1 MSDNVIDY
9 PNERVELIEPAET
22 TTDGPVYLITANGQQ
37 GLDTRIID
45 AREQAPNAFPPRNAA
60 TRVVTDTASFLAE
73 IKRRPLL
80 DGRST
85 VWGSRQYGTVSAI
98 YDELYSNAE
107 EEYTRRN
114 DALVLQFVRDPDWNT
129 LFTAADGEYHG
140 QEEFGDLI
148 EQAGHLIV
156 SHPAAELMEIIDS
169 IRASSKGSFESQIKR
184 ATGSQTLTYSEE
196 VNTTAGS
203 VTRPLEVPRE
213 VTLSARPFED
223 YPRVD
228 VTCWL
233 RLRIAQGRLYLG
245 LIPKPYEHLVRD
257 AWTQVT
263 GDLAE
268 QLGVPVY
275 ASNLGK

>member
-1 MSDNVIDY
+1 MSDSVIEL
-9 PNERVELIEPAET
+9 PEHVVELIEPVDT

-37 GLDTRIID
+37 GLETRIID
-45 AREQAPNAFPPRNAA
+45 AREQAPNAFPPRKSAP
-60 TRVVTDTASFLAE
+60 RVVTDTASFLAE
-73 IKRRPLL
+73 IDRRPLIE
-80 DGRST
+80 GRST
-85 VWGSRQYGTVSAI
+85 VWGSRQYGTVTAI
-98 YDELYSNAE
+98 YDELYTDATA
-107 EEYTRRN
+107 EYTRRA
-114 DALVLQFVRDPDWNT
+114 DAVVLQFVPDPDWAT
-129 LFTAADGEYHG
+129 LLTAADGEYHG
-140 QEEFGDLI
+140 QEEFGDLV

-156 SHPAAELMEIIDS
+156 SHPAAELIEIIDS
-169 IRASSKGSFESQIKR
+169 IRASSKGSFESTIKR
-184 ATGSQTLTYSEE
+184 ATGSQTLSYSEE

-213 VTLSARPFED
+213 ITLSARPFED

-233 RLRIAQGRLYLG
+233 RLRITQGRLYLA
-245 LIPKPYEHLVRD
+245 LIPKPYSHLVRD

-263 GDLAE
+263 SDLAE

>member
-9 PNERVELIEPAET
+9 PSETVELIEPTDT

-37 GLDTRIID
+37 GLETRVID
-45 AREQAPNAFPPRNAA
+45 LRELAPNAFPPRTA
-60 TRVVTDTASFLAE
+60 TSRVVTDIASFLAE
-73 IKRRPLL
+73 IKRRPLI
-80 DGRST
+80 GARST
-85 VWGSRQYGTVSAI
+85 VWGNRQYGAVSAI
-98 YDELYSNAE
+98 YDELYPEAVD
-107 EEYTRRN
+107 EYTRRS
-114 DALVLQFVRDPDWNT
+114 DVLVLQFVPDPDWAT

-169 IRASSKGSFESQIKR
+169 IRASSKGSFESTIKR
-184 ATGSQTLTYSEE
+184 ATGSQTLSYSEE

-213 VTLSARPFED
+213 ITLSARPFED

-233 RLRIAQGRLYLG
+233 RLRISQGRLYLA
-245 LIPKPYEHLVRD
+245 LIPKPYAHLVRD

-263 GDLAE
+263 GQLSDA
-268 QLGVPVY
+268 LGVPVY

>member
-1 MSDNVIDY
+1 MSDTVIEL
-9 PNERVELIEPAET
+9 PEHVVELIEPVDT

-37 GLDTRIID
+37 GLETRIID

-60 TRVVTDTASFLAE
+60 PRVVTDTASFLAE
-73 IKRRPLL
+73 IDRRPLIE
-80 DGRST
+80 GRST
-85 VWGSRQYGTVSAI
+85 VWGSRQYGTVTAI
-98 YDELYSNAE
+98 YDELYADATA
-107 EEYTRRN
+107 EYTRRA
-114 DALVLQFVRDPDWNT
+114 DAVVLQFVPDPDWAT
-129 LFTAADGEYHG
+129 LLTAADGEYHG
-140 QEEFGDLI
+140 QEEFGDLV

-156 SHPAAELMEIIDS
+156 SHPAAELIEIIDS
-169 IRASSKGSFESQIKR
+169 IRASSKGSFESTIKR
-184 ATGSQTLTYSEE
+184 ATGSQTLSYSEE

-213 VTLSARPFED
+213 ITLSARPFED

-233 RLRIAQGRLYLG
+233 RLRITQGRLYLA
-245 LIPKPYEHLVRD
+245 LIPKPYSHLVRD
-257 AWTQVT
+257 AWMQVT
-263 GDLAE
+263 SDLAE